1 MPSQSLPK
9 AVLFDIGGV
18 CVTSPFQAII
28 DYEQKN
34 KIPADWVNFAISRSA
49 PNGAWQRLER
59 GEIKMDDTFFDGF
72 NADLSNTSLWQEFNA
87 TVNQGKGKLRDAA
100 VRNPSML
107 GDHVS
112 LKAEKADSEPT
123 DQDKGAKTKVGAH
136 QKPEEK
142 EKNAS
147 RPEGK
152 GKLKDAAM
160 KNPSRLGDPVS
171 LKAEQSNLEPTDQD
185 KGSQSTSPIGQSSSK
200 RLLSD
205 IPPDAPAPTM
215 TSLSSSKKALTND
228 DAQNQPHPHIPA
240 IDGKALFWSMMDAAR
255 SPDPYIFP
263 ALLRLKSL
271 PLDKRP
277 ILGALSNTVIFPPD
291 HPYNRIASV
300 PASSQSTPSAP
311 STSPSTQ
318 SSISEDSDPRSH
330 FDIFIASAEVGLR
343 KPDRKIYELAVQ
355 KLDERS
361 RQNGGSGIRAE
372 DVVFLDDIGENL
384 KTAKVL
390 GMRTIKVQ
398 LGKTWR
404 AVKELEG
411 IINVDLMD
419 EKTRRSK
426 L

>member
-1 MPSQSLPK
+1 
-9 AVLFDIGGV
+9 
-18 CVTSPFQAII
+18 
-28 DYEQKN
+28 
-34 KIPADWVNFAISRSA
+34 
-49 PNGAWQRLER
+49 
-59 GEIKMDDTFFDGF
+59 MDDTFFDGF
-72 NADLSNTSLWQEFNA
+72 NADLSNKSLWQEFNA
-87 TVNQGKGKLRDAA
+87 TVNQGKGKLKDAA

-123 DQDKGAKTKVGAH
+123 DQDKGAKTEVGAY

-142 EKNAS
+142 ENDVSQSK
-147 RPEGK
+147 GK

-160 KNPSRLGDPVS
+160 KNPSLLGDPVS
-171 LKAEQSNLEPTDQD
+171 LKAEQSDSKPTDQD
-185 KGSQSTSPIGQSSSK
+185 RGSQSTSSIEQSSSAK
-200 RLLSD
+200 LPSD

-228 DAQNQPHPHIPA
+228 NMQNQPLSQLPQ

-271 PLDKRP
+271 PPDKRP
-277 ILGALSNTVIFPPD
+277 ILGALSNTVIFPPG

-311 STSPSTQ
+311 SASPSSQ
-318 SSISEDSDPRSH
+318 ASVSEDSDPRSH
-330 FDIFIASAEVGLR
+330 FDVFVASAEVGLR
-343 KPDRKIYELAVQ
+343 KPDRKIYELTVQ

-361 RQNGGSGIRAE
+361 RQNGGSGIKAE

-384 KTAKVL
+384 KMAKVI

-411 IINVDLMD
+411 VLNVDLMD
-419 EKTRRSK
+419 EKTRKSK

>member
-1 MPSQSLPK
+1 
-9 AVLFDIGGV
+9 
-18 CVTSPFQAII
+18 
-28 DYEQKN
+28 
-34 KIPADWVNFAISRSA
+34 
-49 PNGAWQRLER
+49 
-59 GEIKMDDTFFDGF
+59 MDDTFFDAF
-72 NADLSNTSLWQEFNA
+72 NADLSNKSLWQEFNGR
-87 TVNQGKGKLRDAA
+87 VNQGKGKLKDAA

-123 DQDKGAKTKVGAH
+123 DQDKGARTQAGVH
-136 QKPEEK
+136 QKLEEK
-142 EKNAS
+142 EKDVS

-160 KNPSRLGDPVS
+160 KNPSLLGDPVS
-171 LKAEQSNLEPTDQD
+171 LKAEQSNAEPTDQD
-185 KGSQSTSPIGQSSSK
+185 KGSQSTSSIGQRSSK
-200 RLLSD
+200 KLTSE
-205 IPPDAPAPTM
+205 IPPEAPAPTM
-215 TSLSSSKKALTND
+215 TSLSSSKEALTSENAQSKSLPQIPTI
-228 DAQNQPHPHIPA
+228 DA
-240 IDGKALFWSMMDAAR
+240 KALFWSMMDAAR

-263 ALLRLKSL
+263 ALLRLRSL
-271 PLDKRP
+271 PPEKRP
-277 ILGALSNTVIFPPD
+277 IVGALSNTVIFPPG

-311 STSPSTQ
+311 STSPSSQ
-318 SSISEDSDPRSH
+318 ASVSEDSDPRSH
-330 FDIFIASAEVGLR
+330 FDVFIASAEVGLR

-355 KLDERS
+355 ELDERG
-361 RQNGGSGIRAE
+361 RQNGGSGIKAE

-411 IINVDLMD
+411 IIKVDLMD

>member
-1 MPSQSLPK
+1 MPSQTLPK

-18 CVTSPFQAII
+18 CVASPFQAII

-59 GEIKMDDTFFDGF
+59 GEMKMDDTFFDAF
-72 NADLSNTSLWQEFNA
+72 NADLSNKSLWQEFNE
-87 TVNQGKGKLRDAA
+87 TVNQ
-100 VRNPSML
+100 
-107 GDHVS
+107 
-112 LKAEKADSEPT
+112 
-123 DQDKGAKTKVGAH
+123 
-136 QKPEEK
+136 
-142 EKNAS
+142 
-147 RPEGK
+147 GK

-160 KNPSRLGDPVS
+160 KNPSLLGDPVS
-171 LKAEQSNLEPTDQD
+171 LKAEQSNAEPTDQD
-185 KGSQSTSPIGQSSSK
+185 KGSQSTSSIGQISSK
-200 RLLSD
+200 KLSSE
-205 IPPDAPAPTM
+205 IPPEAPAPTM
-215 TSLSSSKKALTND
+215 TSLSSSKEALTSENS
-228 DAQNQPHPHIPA
+228 QSKSLPQLPT
-240 IDGKALFWSMMDAAR
+240 IDGRALFWSMMDAAR

-263 ALLRLKSL
+263 ALLRLRSF
-271 PLDKRP
+271 PPEKRP
-277 ILGALSNTVIFPPD
+277 ILGALSNTVIFPPG

-311 STSPSTQ
+311 STSPSSQ
-318 SSISEDSDPRSH
+318 ASVSEDSDPRSH
-330 FDIFIASAEVGLR
+330 FDIFVASAEVGLR

-355 KLDERS
+355 ELDERG
-361 RQNGGSGIRAE
+361 RQNGGSGIKAE

-411 IINVDLMD
+411 IINVELMD

>member
-1 MPSQSLPK
+1 
-9 AVLFDIGGV
+9 
-18 CVTSPFQAII
+18 
-28 DYEQKN
+28 
-34 KIPADWVNFAISRSA
+34 
-49 PNGAWQRLER
+49 
-59 GEIKMDDTFFDGF
+59 MDDRFFDGF
-72 NADLSNTSLWQEFNA
+72 NADLSNESLWHEFNTTA
-87 TVNQGKGKLRDAA
+87 NQGKGKLKDAA

-123 DQDKGAKTKVGAH
+123 DQDKGAKTEAGPH
-136 QKPEEK
+136 RQEEK
-142 EKNAS
+142 EMDAS
-147 RPEGK
+147 QPGGK
-152 GKLKDAAM
+152 GKLKDAAI
-160 KNPSRLGDPVS
+160 KNPSLLGDPVS
-171 LKAEQSNLEPTDQD
+171 LKAEQSNSKPTDDD
-185 KGSQSTSPIGQSSSK
+185 KASESKSSTRQNFSKKLSSD
-200 RLLSD
+200 D

-215 TSLSSSKKALTND
+215 TSLSSSKKALEKHD
-228 DAQNQPHPHIPA
+228 DAKKEPLLPLPA

-271 PLDKRP
+271 PPDKRP
-277 ILGALSNTVIFPPD
+277 ILGALSNTVIFPPG

-311 STSPSTQ
+311 SSSPSSQ
-318 SSISEDSDPRSH
+318 ASLSEDSDPRSH
-330 FDIFIASAEVGLR
+330 FDVFVASAEVGLR

-361 RQNGGSGIRAE
+361 RQDGGRGIKTE